1 MIKEIYLATGLYDNK
16 ILTLADNENLQLKLK
31 GMIQPNLT
39 YYIKVRNGGKFYN
52 KRIIDGIIN
61 FDRKELVYGK
71 FQAKIVAL
79 ANENV
84 VKEFD
89 IEDLI
94 LKELDG
100 ELKVI
105 PELEE
110 VKEEFET
117 LKSENAELKTKVG
130 ELEELCEN
138 TKELVLEL
146 NGITQ
151 KVGV

>member
-39 YYIKVRNGGKFYN
+39 YYIKARNGGKFYN

-100 ELKVI
+100 KLKVL

-110 VKEEFET
+110 VKSEFAVV
-117 LKSENAELKTKVG
+117 KAENEQLKTKVA
-130 ELEELCEN
+130 ELEKLCKD
-138 TKELVLEL
+138 TKTLVLKL
-146 NGITQ
+146 NDIAQ
-151 KVGV
+151 GVE